1 METIFSF
8 VQLKKKLHREDG
20 GRRVVAAHKI
30 WVYALFLFLRKQMQ
44 LFGSCVAQWP
54 IFRRFDDELLNYP
67 LVWRTTGVR
76 YERMIFT
83 HKLSIATAIAVFKWY
98 QESISRDIFRQN
110 ECSVVGGNASIIQN
124 AHGLCDCLLEL
135 LGCF

>member
-1 METIFSF
+1 MPSFSF
-8 VQLKKKLHREDG
+8 FASRCKFL
-20 GRRVVAAHKI
+20 VAA
-30 WVYALFLFLRKQMQ
+30 LLNGPF
-44 LFGSCVAQWP
+44 
-54 IFRRFDDELLNYP
+54 FRRFDDELLNYSP
-67 LVWRTTGVR
+67 VWRATGVR

-124 AHGLCDCLLEL
+124 AHGLCDCLQEL
-135 LGCF
+135 LSCFQHTRHLNYKRRQQPDIAAHQL